1 VFGILSFILFVIAAI
16 LAWTGGSAAHHA
28 DAIAYAGGAC
38 LALEV
43 VFAWRPWV
51 HP

>member
-1 VFGILSFILFVIAAI
+1 MFGILSFVLFVIAAV
-16 LAWTGGSAAHHA
+16 LAWNHAAHA
-28 DAIAYAGGAC
+28 DAIAYAGAAC
-38 LALEV
+38 AVIEV